1 MAIHPLLEDRGF
13 TSFHSAQMVEKARW
27 AAQAF
32 AGFERTDVIKIAEA
46 VANAAHKN
54 ARRYAEM
61 AVRET
66 GYGVADDKTL
76 KNEASS
82 KGILARYR
90 GDDFTGV
97 RLVAEDK
104 IIETTKPAG
113 VVFVTLPATSPIA
126 TLFAAAILCLLTRNA
141 VIFSAHP
148 MAKKTTADVARF
160 LAKVAE
166 DAGAPDG
173 AIQVIDAPSPAI
185 SETLSNSA
193 AFSVS
198 LDGEGNV
205 PVYVDES
212 ANVARAARVIA
223 ESKAFDNGIGFANA
237 STIIAHVAIAD
248 RLREELAQNGCYVCS
263 DGEREKLENLLFP
276 LAKFDP
282 NCTGKSA
289 VAIAAKAGFKVPS
302 KTRVL
307 VVPLD
312 RLGDD
317 YPLSREK
324 PCPVLGFYVAAN
336 RDSAMS
342 ACRSM
347 IRGVGGGTCAGLHAE
362 DAAMI
367 LRFGAEMDVMRVSV
381 NAGGTPNA
389 THLAPF
395 NISPDRLVRRVQMAW
410 SKDAAVKLPSFA
422 GVKLPKAASIGRP
435 PHGEIDYDFGNPPLA
450 QSQKPHSK
458 PRTKSRA

>member
-13 TSFHSAQMVEKARW
+13 TSFHAAQVAEKARW
-27 AAQAF
+27 AAQAL
-32 AGFERTDVIKIAEA
+32 AGFERAETLRIAEA

-61 AVRET
+61 IVRET
-66 GYGVADDKTL
+66 GYGAADDQAL
-76 KNEASS
+76 MNETCS

-90 GDDFTGV
+90 TEDFTGV
-97 RLVAEDK
+97 RLIAEEK
-104 IIETTKPAG
+104 IVEITKPLG
-113 VVFVTLPATSPIA
+113 VVFAALPATSPIA
-126 TLFAAAILCLLTRNA
+126 ALYAAAILCLMTRNA

-148 MAKKTTADVARF
+148 MAKKSTAEAARL

-166 DAGAPDG
+166 EAGAPDG
-173 AIQVIDAPSPAI
+173 AIQVIDAPSPSV
-185 SETLSNSA
+185 SETLLKSA
-193 AFSVS
+193 AAGLS
-198 LDGEGNV
+198 LDGDGNV

-212 ANVARAARVIA
+212 ANVARAARAIA
-223 ESKAFDNGIGFANA
+223 ESKAFDNGSGFANESA
-237 STIIAHVAIAD
+237 VIAQAGIAD
-248 RLREELAQNGCYVCS
+248 RLREDLVQNGCHICS
-263 DGEREKLENLLFP
+263 EAERGKLESLLFP

-282 NCTGKSA
+282 NWTGKSA
-289 VAIAAKAGFKVPS
+289 VAIAAKAGIKVPS

-307 VVPLD
+307 VVHLD
-312 RLGDD
+312 RVGDD

-324 PCPVLGFYVAAN
+324 PCPVLGLYVAAS

-347 IRGVGGGTCAGLHAE
+347 IRGAGGGRRAGIHAE

-367 LRFGAEMDVMRVSV
+367 LRFGAEMGVTRVSV

-389 THLAPF
+389 TQLAPF
-395 NISPDRLVRRVQMAW
+395 HITPDRLVTHVAMAW
-410 SKDAAVKLPSFA
+410 SKDAAARLPSFA

-435 PHGEIDYDFGNPPLA
+435 AHGEIDYDFGNPPPA
-450 QSQKPHSK
+450 QIQKTTGKSK
-458 PRTKSRA
+458 AKTRA